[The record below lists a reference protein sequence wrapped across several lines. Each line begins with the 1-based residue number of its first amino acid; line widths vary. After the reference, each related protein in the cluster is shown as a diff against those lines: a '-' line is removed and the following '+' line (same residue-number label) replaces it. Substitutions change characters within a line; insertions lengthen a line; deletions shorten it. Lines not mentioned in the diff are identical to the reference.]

1 MTNNVLKR
9 NGTVVAFDENKIV
22 TAVMKAQ
29 ASLGDEHINETEAKK
44 IKTRVIKKLKTWG
57 TETPHVDLIHTLVE
71 HSLMDAKMYDLA
83 REYITYRDM
92 NKPDI
97 FRKRTNVLP
106 YEYPE
111 LMDYVDAINHAYWL
125 RDEFNVSPDV
135 QDIKINLS
143 EKEREAALRAMLAI
157 SQIESAVKKFWG
169 RIGDRMPKP
178 EVESVGATFAES
190 EVRHERAYSKLVEQ
204 LGLFDEFEKLKS
216 VPCIN
221 SRIKYLEKV
230 NKNIRAVENKDFF
243 ETIILFSMFVE
254 NVSLFSQFFILMSF
268 NKHKNNLKGISNT
281 IEATSKE
288 ENVHAMFGFELVNII
303 KDENPDW
310 FDESLIEHIK
320 EISYEAFEAEKEVVE
335 WIYEKGDLE
344 VIPKDVVLEYI
355 KFRINNSLKA
365 IGITEI
371 FGVDE
376 SAMDTFEWFDDEVSV
391 SKNNDNFNKRNTA
404 YKKMSKSI
412 SEDDLF

>member
-1 MTNNVLKR
+1 
-9 NGTVVAFDENKIV
+9 
-22 TAVMKAQ
+22 
-29 ASLGDEHINETEAKK
+29 
-44 IKTRVIKKLKTWG
+44 
-57 TETPHVDLIHTLVE
+57 
-71 HSLMDAKMYDLA
+71 
-83 REYITYRDM
+83 
-92 NKPDI
+92 
-97 FRKRTNVLP
+97 
-106 YEYPE
+106 
-111 LMDYVDAINHAYWL
+111 
-125 RDEFNVSPDV
+125 
-135 QDIKINLS
+135 
-143 EKEREAALRAMLAI
+143 
-157 SQIESAVKKFWG
+157 
-169 RIGDRMPKP
+169 
-178 EVESVGATFAES
+178 
-190 EVRHERAYSKLVEQ
+190 
-204 LGLFDEFEKLKS
+204 
-216 VPCIN
+216 
-221 SRIKYLEKV
+221 
-230 NKNIRAVENKDFF
+230 
-243 ETIILFSMFVE
+243 
-254 NVSLFSQFFILMSF
+254 MSF